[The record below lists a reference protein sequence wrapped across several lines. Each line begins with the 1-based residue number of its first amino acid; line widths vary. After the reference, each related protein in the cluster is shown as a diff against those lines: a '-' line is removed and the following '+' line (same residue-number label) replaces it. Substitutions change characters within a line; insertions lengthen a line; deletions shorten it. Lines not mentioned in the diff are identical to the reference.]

1 MIMDWF
7 SWKVMSWWLL
17 NSMDSSFDIDALEEV
32 IHGNGKLVIFNTE
45 QGSQYTSEA
54 FTDVIK
60 DNDIDIS
67 KMARV
72 PSR

>member
-1 MIMDWF
+1 
-7 SWKVMSWWLL
+7 
-17 NSMDSSFDIDALEEV
+17 MDSSFDIDALEEV